1 MRVKGEITLVRHG
14 EATNQLKKILCG
26 DAHAPL
32 TDVGKQQA
40 QRLGHKWHQEERTFE
55 RTYVS
60 TVGRCLE
67 TLEQLQ
73 LQHVKLG
80 DIERRDNLREIN
92 VGDLAD
98 MSYTDFVTHPRL
110 HDFGIAYNERFPSGE
125 SFCEFRERI
134 VASLKTIDY
143 DKNTL
148 FIVHSG
154 VINVILHLIEQVAWT
169 KYPAFTVA
177 NCSPI
182 ELRGCRLR
190 EI

>member
-1 MRVKGEITLVRHG
+1 MMREICLVRHG
-14 EATNQLKKILCG
+14 EATNQLKKVLCG

-32 TDVGKQQA
+32 TDVGRQQA
-40 QRLGHKWHQEERTFE
+40 KRLGYKLYHEKRKFE

-73 LQHVKLG
+73 LQNVNLG
-80 DIERRDNLREIN
+80 IVECRDDLREIN

-98 MSYTDFVTHPRL
+98 INYSDFVNHRRL
-110 HDFGIAYNERFPSGE
+110 HDFGISCNERFPNGE

-134 VASLKTIDY
+134 VASIRTVDVSKP
-143 DKNTL
+143 TL
-148 FIVHSG
+148 FIAHSG
-154 VINVILHLIEQVAWT
+154 VINVILHLLEGVDWS
-169 KYPAFTVA
+169 KYPAFTVD

-182 ELRGCRLR
+182 ELQGCKLR
-190 EI
+190 EL